1 MKIKLF
7 DRKAKMPSKS
17 HSSDAGYDM
26 YLPHGFMIE
35 PNETLVIGLGVGF
48 EIPEGFAGIFVP
60 RSSIAKK
67 GLIIQTSLIDPGY
80 KGETHLIITNSSRNI
95 YSFEKGDR
103 VCSIIFVNLLNTQFE
118 IVEEFENSDR
128 GESGLGSTGK

>member
-17 HSSDAGYDM
+17 HSLDAGYDM